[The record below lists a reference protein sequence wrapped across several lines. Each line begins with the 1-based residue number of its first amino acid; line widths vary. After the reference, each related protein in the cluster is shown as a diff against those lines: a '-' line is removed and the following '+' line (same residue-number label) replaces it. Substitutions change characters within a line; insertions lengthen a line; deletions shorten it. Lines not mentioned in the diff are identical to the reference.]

1 MPIVSFGV
9 NHKTASLGLREQ
21 LCLSKG
27 GHLHSLQG
35 LINTSAVNEAV
46 LLSTCNR
53 TEIYADTG
61 DPRTLA
67 QWLGSVSGVNEADFS
82 SSSYYHYGAGAVAHL
97 LRVASG
103 LDSMMLGEPQILG
116 QLKRAFFD
124 SDQSGLVGTQFRQL
138 FPWVF
143 SVTKKIRT
151 QTELGK
157 SPVSMAYAVVQ
168 LAKTIFSDMGQV
180 RVLLVGAGEMM
191 ELMATHLQQQGVRQ
205 MVVAN
210 RTLEKANSMVTRYDA
225 HAIRIGDVPAYMGQV
240 DMTVTATAS
249 QLPII
254 GKGMMETVSKQR
266 RHKPMLMVDL
276 AVPRDIEPEVASLPD
291 VYLFNIDDLQK
302 VIANNLKS
310 REKAAKQA
318 EAIVEIQTR
327 HYLQTLKVMEAGD
340 LIRRF
345 RSQVERY
352 RDDEIVHA
360 LHELNKGVDSQLVV
374 TSLARTLTQQFLH
387 QPTKVLRQ
395 AAYEERVEIIELIKE
410 LYDLS

>member
-9 NHKTASLGLREQ
+9 NHKTAALGLREQ

-27 GHLHSLQG
+27 GYLHSLQG

-143 SVTKKIRT
+143 SV
-151 QTELGK
+151 
-157 SPVSMAYAVVQ
+157 
-168 LAKTIFSDMGQV
+168 
-180 RVLLVGAGEMM
+180 
-191 ELMATHLQQQGVRQ
+191 
-205 MVVAN
+205 
-210 RTLEKANSMVTRYDA
+210 
-225 HAIRIGDVPAYMGQV
+225 
-240 DMTVTATAS
+240 
-249 QLPII
+249 
-254 GKGMMETVSKQR
+254 
-266 RHKPMLMVDL
+266 
-276 AVPRDIEPEVASLPD
+276 
-291 VYLFNIDDLQK
+291 
-302 VIANNLKS
+302 
-310 REKAAKQA
+310 
-318 EAIVEIQTR
+318 
-327 HYLQTLKVMEAGD
+327 
-340 LIRRF
+340 
-345 RSQVERY
+345 
-352 RDDEIVHA
+352 
-360 LHELNKGVDSQLVV
+360 
-374 TSLARTLTQQFLH
+374 
-387 QPTKVLRQ
+387 
-395 AAYEERVEIIELIKE
+395 
-410 LYDLS
+410 